1 MFLGIREKV
10 HWEQMGWQIVITKA
24 NSRGGLKLPLSLKL
38 FLNIFKTIHAAVL
51 KFFLI
56 LIYFS

>member
-1 MFLGIREKV
+1 MFLGIRERV
-10 HWEQMGWQIVITKA
+10 HWEQMGRQIVITKA

-51 KFFLI
+51 KFFL
-56 LIYFS
+56 F